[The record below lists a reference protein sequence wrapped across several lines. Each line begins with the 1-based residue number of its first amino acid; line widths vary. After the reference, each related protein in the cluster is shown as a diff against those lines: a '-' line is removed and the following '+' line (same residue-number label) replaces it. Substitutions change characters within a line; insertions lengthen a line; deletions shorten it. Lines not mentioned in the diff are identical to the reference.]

1 VYRTLVWQRW
11 RFPCA
16 CAVLRRRWQREE
28 EAGIAAVAEE
38 TDSSDID
45 GGGGDRRSR
54 ERWGLNEFWDEKRN
68 DTEWVTIYRLEH
80 ISSGS

>member
-1 VYRTLVWQRW
+1 VV
-11 RFPCA
+11 
-16 CAVLRRRWQREE
+16 
-28 EAGIAAVAEE
+28 EE